1 MGKII
6 ELTKMIKK
14 KSKYNRR
21 RAIDCKLMERSKN
34 NPGYCKYNIT
44 IAELDGTV
52 HTQPAYGK
60 DMQDALS
67 RLMKKELTVKVER
80 KLETNTG
87 WIFLIWLLIMAAPA
101 MLLNTNTP
109 WFLAYIFGAVVI
121 LVISLTLWY
130 SHVNKGQ

>member
-1 MGKII
+1 MR
-6 ELTKMIKK
+6 K

-21 RAIDCKLMERSKN
+21 RAIECKIVERSAN

-67 RLMKKELTVKVER
+67 RLMNQERSIKIEKKVM
-80 KLETNTG
+80 NNP
-87 WIFLIWLLIMAAPA
+87 FLF
-101 MLLNTNTP
+101 
-109 WFLAYIFGAVVI
+109 FLAWLAVMGWPTIFGSNHDSPWYIAYAFLGVI
-121 LVISLTLWY
+121 GLIGITAWWSSY
-130 SHVNKGQ
+130 INKGK